1 VDGARR
7 ERELRR
13 LLWLLPAAF
22 ALHEAEEWNLA
33 SWFRLHFT
41 PQTNLSDAGVR
52 TLLVAFSLG
61 AFLLT
66 ALAQRLPTLRGTLH
80 VVLAFFVVV
89 AVGNAMVHVFWSL
102 YFGGYAPGVLTAAL
116 LVTPATLWVSL
127 RSLQAGLVSRAFL
140 GVLYLLAALPL
151 VSVARAGATLTP
163 GQLAL
168 HRLAARL
175 GAWLW
180 GAPS

>member
-1 VDGARR
+1 VDAAER

-33 SWFRLHFT
+33 SWFPLHFT
-41 PQTNLSDAGVR
+41 PRTEASDAGVR

-66 ALAQRLPTLRGTLH
+66 GFAARLSTLRATLN
-80 VVLAFFVVV
+80 VLLPFFVVV
-89 AVGNAMVHVFWSL
+89 AVGNALTHVFWWL
-102 YFGGYAPGVLTAAL
+102 YFGAYAPGVVTAAL

-127 RSLQAGLVSRAFL
+127 RAVQAGLVSRAWL
-140 GVLYLLAALPL
+140 GVLYLLAGLTL
-151 VSVARAGATLTP
+151 VPIVRAGATLTP

-180 GAPS
+180 GAS

>member
-1 VDGARR
+1 M
-7 ERELRR
+7 
-13 LLWLLPAAF
+13 WLLPAAF
-22 ALHEAEEWNLA
+22 ALHEAEEWNIA

-41 PQTNLSDAGVR
+41 PRTEISDAGVR

-66 ALAQRLPTLRGTLH
+66 WLASRLPTLRGTLN
-80 VVLAFFVVV
+80 VVLPFYVVV
-89 AVGNAMVHVFWSL
+89 AVGNAMVHVFWWVS
-102 YFGGYAPGVLTAAL
+102 FGSYAPGVVTAAL
-116 LVTPATLWVSL
+116 LVTPATLWVTL
-127 RSLQAGLVSRAFL
+127 RALREGLVSGAWV

-180 GAPS
+180 GVSS